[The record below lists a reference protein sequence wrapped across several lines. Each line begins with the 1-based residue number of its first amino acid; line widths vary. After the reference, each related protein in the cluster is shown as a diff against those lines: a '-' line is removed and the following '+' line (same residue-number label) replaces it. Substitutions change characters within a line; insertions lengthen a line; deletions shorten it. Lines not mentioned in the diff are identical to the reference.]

1 LAGTDLVAPLD
12 PLAPRPGAAVKSAAS
27 WPAIL
32 AGAFVAISTSLVLL
46 ALGSGFGLAI
56 VSPWPG
62 RGVSATSFTV
72 NAAIWLIVTQ
82 WLSAALGGYIA
93 GRLRTKW
100 VGTHAHEVFFRD
112 TAHGLITWSVAT
124 VVVATVL
131 AGSATSLV
139 GGGLRGVG
147 GAASAGIQ
155 GAISGP
161 PGPGSGLPG
170 GAIPGMPGGGPS
182 AAMTYDID
190 KLFRLPTPAPGAMS
204 GAPAG
209 GAGSSSPGSSS
220 PGSSSPGSS
229 SLGPS
234 PGTSPANGAAS
245 GAGSI
250 PGMDMS
256 NDPRIEAVYIAFHAM
271 ANQSVSDDDRA
282 YLAQL
287 VQAQI
292 GISPVD
298 AQKRVDDFITAT
310 LDAENKARAAA
321 DAARKGAAE
330 ASIYTGLAMLIGA
343 FIASVSAAL
352 GGRLRDEHP

>member
-1 LAGTDLVAPLD
+1 MQQVISPPLGSSVAMVDPVDPID
-12 PLAPRPGAAVKSAAS
+12 PLAPRAGAKSAAS

-62 RGVSATSFTV
+62 RGVSATGFTI
-72 NAAIWLIVTQ
+72 NAAISLIVTQ
-82 WLSAALGGYIA
+82 WISAALGGYIA

-100 VGTHAHEVFFRD
+100 IGTHTHEVFFRD

-124 VVVATVL
+124 VVVAIVL
-131 AGSATSLV
+131 AGSAGSIV
-139 GGGLRGVG
+139 GGGLRGLA

-155 GAISGP
+155 GAA
-161 PGPGSGLPG
+161 SGLPG
-170 GAIPGMPGGGPS
+170 PMAGMGAPGGAMPGVPGGGPS
-182 AAMTYDID
+182 TAMTYDID
-190 KLFRLPTPAPGAMS
+190 KLFRSPTIAPGAMGGAS
-204 GAPAG
+204 GPGSAGSPGAPAS
-209 GAGSSSPGSSS
+209 A
-220 PGSSSPGSS
+220 
-229 SLGPS
+229 
-234 PGTSPANGAAS
+234 AAGAAT

-256 NDPRIEAVYIAFHAM
+256 NDPRIEAVYIAFHAI
-271 ANQSVSDDDRA
+271 ANQSVADEDRA

-287 VQAQI
+287 VQAQT
-292 GISPVD
+292 GISATD
-298 AQKRVDDFITAT
+298 AQKRVDDFITTT
-310 LDAENKARAAA
+310 LDAEKKARAAV
-321 DAARKGAAE
+321 DTARQGAAE
-330 ASIYTGLAMLIGA
+330 TSLYTGLAMLIGA

>member
-1 LAGTDLVAPLD
+1 VAAAELIAPID
-12 PLAPRPGAAVKSAAS
+12 PLAPRPGAEVKSAAS

-32 AGAFVAISTSLVLL
+32 AGAFVAISTSLVLF
-46 ALGSGFGLAI
+46 ALGSGFGLAM

-62 RGVSATSFTV
+62 RGVSATAFTV
-72 NAAIWLIVTQ
+72 DGAIWLIVTQ

-100 VGTHAHEVFFRD
+100 VGTHTHEVFFRD

-124 VVVATVL
+124 VVVAIVL

-139 GGGLRGVG
+139 GGGLRGLG

-155 GAISGP
+155 GATSGP
-161 PGPGSGLPG
+161 PDPGLGLPG
-170 GAIPGMPGGGPS
+170 GAMPGMPGGGPS

-190 KLFRLPTPAPGAMS
+190 KLFRAPTPAPGAMS
-204 GAPAG
+204 GAMAS
-209 GAGSSSPGSSS
+209 GAPPTPGPSGPGAFSPGPSSS
-220 PGSSSPGSS
+220 
-229 SLGPS
+229 GP
-234 PGTSPANGAAS
+234 SPANGTAS

-282 YLAQL
+282 YLAQI
-287 VQAQI
+287 VQAQT
-292 GISPVD
+292 GISAVD

>member
-1 LAGTDLVAPLD
+1 VRATDPID
-12 PLAPRPGAAVKSAAS
+12 PLAAPPGGWGKSAAS

-32 AGAFVAISTSLVLL
+32 AGAFVAIATSLVLF
-46 ALGSGFGLAI
+46 ALGSGFGLAL

-62 RGVSATSFTV
+62 RGVSATGFTV

-82 WLSAALGGYIA
+82 WVSAALGGYIA

-100 VGTHAHEVFFRD
+100 VGTHTHEVFFRD

-124 VVVATVL
+124 VVVALLL
-131 AGSATSLV
+131 AGSVASMI
-139 GGGLRGVG
+139 GGGARALG

-155 GAISGP
+155 GASSGP
-161 PGPGSGLPG
+161 TGPMTGMGMPG
-170 GAIPGMPGGGPS
+170 GAMPGMPGGGPS

-190 KLFRLPTPAPGAMS
+190 RLFRAPS
-204 GAPAG
+204 AG
-209 GAGSSSPGSSS
+209 GGPGSV
-220 PGSSSPGSS
+220 GSNPNAAA
-229 SLGPS
+229 
-234 PGTSPANGAAS
+234 GTNANGAGAS

-256 NDPRIEAVYIAFHAM
+256 SDPRVEAVYIAFHTM
-271 ANQSVSDDDRA
+271 ANRGVSDDDRA
-282 YLAQL
+282 YLAGL
-287 VQAQI
+287 VQAQT
-292 GISPVD
+292 GISAAE

-343 FIASVSAAL
+343 FIASVSAAI